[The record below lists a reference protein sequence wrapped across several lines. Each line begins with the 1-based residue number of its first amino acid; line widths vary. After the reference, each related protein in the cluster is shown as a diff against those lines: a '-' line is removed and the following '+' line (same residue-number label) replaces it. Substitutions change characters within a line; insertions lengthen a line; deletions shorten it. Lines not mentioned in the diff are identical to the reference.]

1 MPTPPDVP
9 AVPASEAGLE
19 LVHGLSEPA
28 VDVYVDRTLLV
39 GGFAP
44 GEIAGP
50 LDLTEGSYTVE
61 LFSTIDDPA
70 QDAQTRTDPPLIAQA
85 LPISGRPETVV
96 VAKDAG
102 DGVVLRS
109 FADDV
114 SPIAPGQGRFAI
126 RNPSSRT
133 ILVTVDPV
141 TDGAA
146 ALERQAVSPGGVLSR
161 DLPSG
166 DYQLFITEE
175 DQSPLLATVL
185 SNPEGE
191 LTSATFL
198 RDGSPRLILQRIGDL
213 GTPPNGI
220 PTGTDGLLPGS
231 GDPTAGLVIAALG
244 ALGLFVV
251 IGRERLLDAGRN

>member
-1 MPTPPDVP
+1 
-9 AVPASEAGLE
+9 LE

-28 VDVYVDRTLLV
+28 VDVYVDGSLLV

-50 LDLTEGSYTVE
+50 LNLTAGSYDIE
-61 LFSTIDDPA
+61 LFSAVGSPA
-70 QDAQTRTDPPLIAQA
+70 QSSEARTDTPLLAQA
-85 LPISGRPETVV
+85 LPITGQPEAIV
-96 VAKDAG
+96 VASDAD
-102 DGVVLRS
+102 DGVLVRS

-114 SPIAPGQGRFAI
+114 SPIPPGQGRLAI
-126 RNPSSRT
+126 RNPSSST
-133 ILVTVDPV
+133 IVVTVDPV
-141 TDGAA
+141 RDGA
-146 ALERQAVSPGGVLSR
+146 ALERQAVSPGAVLSL

-166 DYQLFITEE
+166 DYQLFVAEE
-175 DQSPLLATVL
+175 DGSPLLATVV

-213 GTPPNGI
+213 GSPPDGI

-231 GDPTAGLVIAALG
+231 DDPTAGLLIAALG
-244 ALGLFVV
+244 AIGLFAVV
-251 IGRERLLDAGRN
+251 GRERLLASGRP